1 MRQYALI
8 HRAILDDPS
17 WRCLTRSQQNL
28 YLLLLLKLS
37 TNLCGVVDWRPK
49 KLAVNASDMTV
60 ETIEADAVVL
70 EKKLYIVR
78 DEDTDEV
85 LIRSFLR
92 NDAPLK
98 SSKTAIA
105 VRSSY
110 TDTASSKLRG
120 VIVFE
125 LQRLYKEQRDW
136 QGWDQVRDLLD
147 LPSIDPRRIVSGGEE
162 AVSDALKRY
171 QESSF
176 SPLRDTS
183 FDTPS
188 DGISQGVSDTPSDGI
203 SQGVSDTPSDGI
215 SQGVSDTPSDGAS
228 QGVSDTQ
235 SDSYSPLIPN
245 TLYLIPNSSIR
256 AKNEKSADK
265 SASEPENE
273 NASFEASQSSS
284 RVEETSPVQKK
295 PSAVSSKKRKVP
307 KKEKKPTARQ
317 TVLAPDWKPSPEL
330 RIATAK
336 AGVNLIREVTLFVAY
351 YTQEKPE
358 HRSANWD
365 ATYRRWLERDIQ
377 NLKMGRDPNNIAL
390 HPENLPKS
398 MLPKSMLNDMHN
410 AEVQARAAAWDEAH
424 PREEEFDEL

>member
-188 DGISQGVSDTPSDGI
+188 DGISQGVSDTPSDG
-203 SQGVSDTPSDGI
+203 
-215 SQGVSDTPSDGAS
+215 AS

-245 TLYLIPNSSIR
+245 TLYLIPNSSFR
-256 AKNEKSADK
+256 AKNEKSADR

-273 NASFEASQSSS
+273 NASFEASRSSS
-284 RVEETSPVQKK
+284 RVEETSSVQKK

-307 KKEKKPTARQ
+307 KKEKKPATRQ

-390 HPENLPKS
+390 HPENLPVNGR
-398 MLPKSMLNDMHN
+398 LPKSMLNDMHN

>member
-188 DGISQGVSDTPSDGI
+188 DGISQGVSDTPSDG
-203 SQGVSDTPSDGI
+203 
-215 SQGVSDTPSDGAS
+215 AS

-307 KKEKKPTARQ
+307 KKEKKPATRQ
-317 TVLAPDWKPSPEL
+317 TALAPDWKPSPEL

-365 ATYRRWLERDIQ
+365 ITYRRWLERDIQ

-390 HPENLPKS
+390 HPENLPANGR
-398 MLPKSMLNDMHN
+398 LPKSMLNDMHN

>member
-188 DGISQGVSDTPSDGI
+188 DGISQGVSDTPSDG
-203 SQGVSDTPSDGI
+203 V
-215 SQGVSDTPSDGAS
+215 S

-245 TLYLIPNSSIR
+245 TLYLIPNSSFR
-256 AKNEKSADK
+256 AKNEKSADR

-284 RVEETSPVQKK
+284 RVEETSPIQKK

-307 KKEKKPTARQ
+307 KKEKKPATRQ

-390 HPENLPKS
+390 HPENLPVNGR
-398 MLPKSMLNDMHN
+398 LPKSMLNDMHN
-410 AEVQARAAAWDEAH
+410 EELQARAAAWDEAH

>member
-203 SQGVSDTPSDGI
+203 SQGVSDTPSDG
-215 SQGVSDTPSDGAS
+215 AS

-307 KKEKKPTARQ
+307 KKRRSPRP
-317 TVLAPDWKPSPEL
+317 VRPSLAPDWKPSPEL

-390 HPENLPKS
+390 HPENLPVNGR
-398 MLPKSMLNDMHN
+398 LPKSMLNDMHN
-410 AEVQARAAAWDEAH
+410 EELQARAAAWDEAH

>member
-188 DGISQGVSDTPSDGI
+188 DGISQGVSDTPSDG
-203 SQGVSDTPSDGI
+203 
-215 SQGVSDTPSDGAS
+215 AS

-284 RVEETSPVQKK
+284 RVEETSPIQKK

-365 ATYRRWLERDIQ
+365 TTYRRWLERDIQ

-390 HPENLPKS
+390 HPENLPVNGR
-398 MLPKSMLNDMHN
+398 LPKSMLNDMHN
-410 AEVQARAAAWDEAH
+410 EELQARAAAWDEAH

>member
-37 TNLCGVVDWRPK
+37 TNLCGIVDWRPK

-162 AVSDALKRY
+162 AVSDALNRY

-176 SPLRDTS
+176 SPPRDTS

-188 DGISQGVSDTPSDGI
+188 DGVSQEVLDTPSDG
-203 SQGVSDTPSDGI
+203 V
-215 SQGVSDTPSDGAS
+215 S

-245 TLYLIPNSSIR
+245 TLYPIPNSSFR
-256 AKNEKSADK
+256 AKNEKSADE

-273 NASFEASQSSS
+273 NASFESSQSSS
-284 RVEETSPVQKK
+284 RVEEASPVQKK

-307 KKEKKPTARQ
+307 KKEKKPATRQ

-330 RIATAK
+330 RIATAR

-358 HRSANWD
+358 YRSANWD

-390 HPENLPKS
+390 HPENLPVNGR
-398 MLPKSMLNDMHN
+398 LPKSVLNDMHN
-410 AEVQARAAAWDEAH
+410 EELQAQAAAWDEAH

>member
-125 LQRLYKEQRDW
+125 LQRLYKKQRDW

-183 FDTPS
+183 FD
-188 DGISQGVSDTPSDGI
+188 I
-203 SQGVSDTPSDGI
+203 PSDGI

-390 HPENLPKS
+390 HPENLPVNGR
-398 MLPKSMLNDMHN
+398 LPKSMLNDMHN
-410 AEVQARAAAWDEAH
+410 EELQARAAAWDEAH

>member
-188 DGISQGVSDTPSDGI
+188 DGISQGVSDTPSDG
-203 SQGVSDTPSDGI
+203 
-215 SQGVSDTPSDGAS
+215 AS

-351 YTQEKPE
+351 YTQEKPK

-390 HPENLPKS
+390 HPENLPVNGR
-398 MLPKSMLNDMHN
+398 LPKSMLNDMHN
-410 AEVQARAAAWDEAH
+410 EELQARAAAWDEAH

>member
-8 HRAILDDPS
+8 HRVILDDPS

-188 DGISQGVSDTPSDGI
+188 DGISQGVSDTPSDG
-203 SQGVSDTPSDGI
+203 
-215 SQGVSDTPSDGAS
+215 AS

-284 RVEETSPVQKK
+284 RVEETSPIQKK

-390 HPENLPKS
+390 HPENLPVNGR
-398 MLPKSMLNDMHN
+398 LPKSMLNDMHN
-410 AEVQARAAAWDEAH
+410 EELQARAAAWDEAH

>member
-203 SQGVSDTPSDGI
+203 SQGVSDTPSDG
-215 SQGVSDTPSDGAS
+215 VS

-245 TLYLIPNSSIR
+245 TLYLIPNSSFR
-256 AKNEKSADK
+256 AKNEKSADR

-284 RVEETSPVQKK
+284 RVEETSPIQKK

-307 KKEKKPTARQ
+307 KKEKKPATRQ

-390 HPENLPKS
+390 HPENLPVNGR
-398 MLPKSMLNDMHN
+398 LPKSMLNDMHN

>member
-188 DGISQGVSDTPSDGI
+188 DGISQGVSDTPSDG
-203 SQGVSDTPSDGI
+203 
-215 SQGVSDTPSDGAS
+215 AS

-256 AKNEKSADK
+256 AKNEQSADK

-390 HPENLPKS
+390 HPENLPVNGR
-398 MLPKSMLNDMHN
+398 LPKSMLNDMHN
-410 AEVQARAAAWDEAH
+410 EELQARAAAWDEAH

>member
-37 TNLCGVVDWRPK
+37 TNLCGIVDWRPK

-162 AVSDALKRY
+162 AVSDALNRY
-171 QESSF
+171 RESSF

-188 DGISQGVSDTPSDGI
+188 DGVSQGVSDTLSDGV
-203 SQGVSDTPSDGI
+203 SQGVSDTLSDG
-215 SQGVSDTPSDGAS
+215 VS

-245 TLYLIPNSSIR
+245 TLYPIPNSSFR
-256 AKNEKSADK
+256 AKNEKSADE

-273 NASFEASQSSS
+273 NASFESSQSSS
-284 RVEETSPVQKK
+284 RVEEASPVQKK

-307 KKEKKPTARQ
+307 KKEKKPASRQ
-317 TVLAPDWKPSPEL
+317 TALAPDWKPSPEL
-330 RIATAK
+330 RIATVK

-358 HRSANWD
+358 YRSANWD

-390 HPENLPKS
+390 HPENLPVNGR
-398 MLPKSMLNDMHN
+398 LPKSVLNDMHN
-410 AEVQARAAAWDEAH
+410 EELQARAAAWDEAH

>member
-1 MRQYALI
+1 MTNRKETPSRTGKAIRDRINAIIGINRHSNYEVARI
-8 HRAILDDPS
+8 ILDDPS

-37 TNLCGVVDWRPK
+37 TNLCGIVDWRPK

-125 LQRLYKEQRDW
+125 LQRLYREQRDW

-162 AVSDALKRY
+162 AVSDALNRY
-171 QESSF
+171 RESSF

-188 DGISQGVSDTPSDGI
+188 DGV
-203 SQGVSDTPSDGI
+203 
-215 SQGVSDTPSDGAS
+215 S

-245 TLYLIPNSSIR
+245 TLYPIPNSSFR
-256 AKNEKSADK
+256 AKNEKSADE

-273 NASFEASQSSS
+273 NASFESSQSSS
-284 RVEETSPVQKK
+284 RVEEASPVQKK

-307 KKEKKPTARQ
+307 KKEKKPATRQ

-336 AGVNLIREVTLFVAY
+336 AGINLIREVTLFVAY

-358 HRSANWD
+358 YRSANWD

-390 HPENLPKS
+390 HPENLPVNGR
-398 MLPKSMLNDMHN
+398 LPKSVLNDMHN
-410 AEVQARAAAWDEAH
+410 EELQARAAAWDEAH

>member
-183 FDTPS
+183 FD
-188 DGISQGVSDTPSDGI
+188 I
-203 SQGVSDTPSDGI
+203 PSDGI

-307 KKEKKPTARQ
+307 KKEKKPATRQ

-390 HPENLPKS
+390 HPENLPVNGR
-398 MLPKSMLNDMHN
+398 LPKSMLNDMHN

>member
-8 HRAILDDPS
+8 HRVILDDPS

-188 DGISQGVSDTPSDGI
+188 DGISQGVSDTPSDG
-203 SQGVSDTPSDGI
+203 
-215 SQGVSDTPSDGAS
+215 AS

-390 HPENLPKS
+390 HPENLPVNGR
-398 MLPKSMLNDMHN
+398 LPKSMLNDMHN

>member
-37 TNLCGVVDWRPK
+37 TNLCGIVDWRPK

-162 AVSDALKRY
+162 AVSDALNRY

-176 SPLRDTS
+176 SPPRDTS

-188 DGISQGVSDTPSDGI
+188 DGVSQEVLDTPSDG
-203 SQGVSDTPSDGI
+203 V
-215 SQGVSDTPSDGAS
+215 S

-245 TLYLIPNSSIR
+245 TLYPIPNSSFR
-256 AKNEKSADK
+256 AKNEKSADE

-273 NASFEASQSSS
+273 NASFESSQSSS
-284 RVEETSPVQKK
+284 RVEEASPVQKK

-307 KKEKKPTARQ
+307 KKEKKPATRQ

-390 HPENLPKS
+390 HPENLPANGR
-398 MLPKSMLNDMHN
+398 LPKSMLNDMHN

>member
-188 DGISQGVSDTPSDGI
+188 DGISQGVSDTPSDG
-203 SQGVSDTPSDGI
+203 
-215 SQGVSDTPSDGAS
+215 AS

-284 RVEETSPVQKK
+284 RVEETSPIQKK

-390 HPENLPKS
+390 HPENLPVNGR
-398 MLPKSMLNDMHN
+398 LPKSMLNDMHN
-410 AEVQARAAAWDEAH
+410 EELQARAAAWDEAH

>member
-37 TNLCGVVDWRPK
+37 TNLCGIVDWRPK

-162 AVSDALKRY
+162 AVSDALNRY

-176 SPLRDTS
+176 SPPRDTS

-188 DGISQGVSDTPSDGI
+188 DGVSQGVSQGVLDTPSDGV
-203 SQGVSDTPSDGI
+203 SQGVL
-215 SQGVSDTPSDGAS
+215 
-228 QGVSDTQ
+228 DTQ

-245 TLYLIPNSSIR
+245 TLYPIPNSSFR
-256 AKNEKSADK
+256 AKNEKSADE

-273 NASFEASQSSS
+273 NASFESSQSSS
-284 RVEETSPVQKK
+284 RVEETSPIQKK

-307 KKEKKPTARQ
+307 KKEKKPATRQ

-390 HPENLPKS
+390 HPENLPVNGR
-398 MLPKSMLNDMHN
+398 LPKSMLNDMHN

>member
-136 QGWDQVRDLLD
+136 QGWDYVRDLLD

-183 FDTPS
+183 F
-188 DGISQGVSDTPSDGI
+188 
-203 SQGVSDTPSDGI
+203 DTPSDGI

-390 HPENLPKS
+390 HPENLPVNGR
-398 MLPKSMLNDMHN
+398 LPKSMLNDMHN
-410 AEVQARAAAWDEAH
+410 EELQARAAAWDEAH

>member
-110 TDTASSKLRG
+110 TDTASSNLRG

-183 FDTPS
+183 F
-188 DGISQGVSDTPSDGI
+188 
-203 SQGVSDTPSDGI
+203 DTPSDGI

-390 HPENLPKS
+390 HPENLPVNGR
-398 MLPKSMLNDMHN
+398 LPKSMLNDMHN
-410 AEVQARAAAWDEAH
+410 EELQARAAAWDEAH

>member
-37 TNLCGVVDWRPK
+37 TNLCGIVDWRPK

-162 AVSDALKRY
+162 AVSDALNRY

-176 SPLRDTS
+176 SPPRDTS

-188 DGISQGVSDTPSDGI
+188 DGVSQGVSQGVLDTPSDG
-203 SQGVSDTPSDGI
+203 V
-215 SQGVSDTPSDGAS
+215 S

-245 TLYLIPNSSIR
+245 TLYPIPNSSFR
-256 AKNEKSADK
+256 AKNEKSADE

-273 NASFEASQSSS
+273 NASFESSQSSS
-284 RVEETSPVQKK
+284 RVEEASPVQKK

-307 KKEKKPTARQ
+307 KKEKKPATRQ

-336 AGVNLIREVTLFVAY
+336 AGINLIREVTLFVAY

-358 HRSANWD
+358 YHSANWD

-390 HPENLPKS
+390 HPENLPVNGR
-398 MLPKSMLNDMHN
+398 LPKSVLNDMHN
-410 AEVQARAAAWDEAH
+410 EELQARAAAWDEAH

>member
-188 DGISQGVSDTPSDGI
+188 DGISQGVSDTPSDG
-203 SQGVSDTPSDGI
+203 
-215 SQGVSDTPSDGAS
+215 AS

-307 KKEKKPTARQ
+307 KKEKKPAARQ

-390 HPENLPKS
+390 HPENLPANGR
-398 MLPKSMLNDMHN
+398 LPKSMLNDMHN

>member
-37 TNLCGVVDWRPK
+37 TNLCGIVDWRPK

-162 AVSDALKRY
+162 AVSDALNRY

-176 SPLRDTS
+176 SPPRDTS

-188 DGISQGVSDTPSDGI
+188 DGVSQGVLDTPSDG
-203 SQGVSDTPSDGI
+203 V
-215 SQGVSDTPSDGAS
+215 S

-245 TLYLIPNSSIR
+245 TLYPIPNSSFR
-256 AKNEKSADK
+256 AKNEKSADE

-284 RVEETSPVQKK
+284 RVEETSPIQKK

-307 KKEKKPTARQ
+307 KKEKKPATRQ

-390 HPENLPKS
+390 HPENLPANGR
-398 MLPKSMLNDMHN
+398 LPKSMLNDMHN

>member
-188 DGISQGVSDTPSDGI
+188 DGISQGVSDTPSDG
-203 SQGVSDTPSDGI
+203 
-215 SQGVSDTPSDGAS
+215 AS

-307 KKEKKPTARQ
+307 KKEKKPATRQ

-390 HPENLPKS
+390 HPENLPVNGR
-398 MLPKSMLNDMHN
+398 LPKSMLNDMHN
-410 AEVQARAAAWDEAH
+410 EELQARAAAWDEAH

>member
-37 TNLCGVVDWRPK
+37 TNLCGIVDWRPK

-125 LQRLYKEQRDW
+125 LQRLYREQRDW

-162 AVSDALKRY
+162 AVSDALNRY
-171 QESSF
+171 RESSF

-188 DGISQGVSDTPSDGI
+188 DGV
-203 SQGVSDTPSDGI
+203 
-215 SQGVSDTPSDGAS
+215 S

-245 TLYLIPNSSIR
+245 TLYPIPNSSFR
-256 AKNEKSADK
+256 AKNEKSADE

-273 NASFEASQSSS
+273 NASFESSRSSS
-284 RVEETSPVQKK
+284 RVEEASPVQKK

-307 KKEKKPTARQ
+307 KKEKKPATRQ

-336 AGVNLIREVTLFVAY
+336 AGINLIREVTLFVAY

-358 HRSANWD
+358 YRSANWD

-390 HPENLPKS
+390 HPENLPVNGR
-398 MLPKSMLNDMHN
+398 LPKSVLNDMHN
-410 AEVQARAAAWDEAH
+410 EELQARAAAWDEAH

>member
-188 DGISQGVSDTPSDGI
+188 DGISQGVSDTPSDG
-203 SQGVSDTPSDGI
+203 
-215 SQGVSDTPSDGAS
+215 AS

-245 TLYLIPNSSIR
+245 NLYLIPNSSIR

-390 HPENLPKS
+390 HPENLPANG

-424 PREEEFDEL
+424 PREDEFDEL

>member
-188 DGISQGVSDTPSDGI
+188 DGISQGVSDTPSDG
-203 SQGVSDTPSDGI
+203 
-215 SQGVSDTPSDGAS
+215 AS

-256 AKNEKSADK
+256 AKNEKSADR

-284 RVEETSPVQKK
+284 RVEETSPIQKK

-307 KKEKKPTARQ
+307 KKEKKPATRQ

-390 HPENLPKS
+390 HPENLPVNGR
-398 MLPKSMLNDMHN
+398 LPKSMLNDMHN
-410 AEVQARAAAWDEAH
+410 AEVQARAADWDEAH

>member
-8 HRAILDDPS
+8 YRAILDDPS

-188 DGISQGVSDTPSDGI
+188 DGISQGVSDTPSDG
-203 SQGVSDTPSDGI
+203 
-215 SQGVSDTPSDGAS
+215 AS

-390 HPENLPKS
+390 HPENLPVNGR
-398 MLPKSMLNDMHN
+398 LPKSMLNDMHN
-410 AEVQARAAAWDEAH
+410 EELQARAAAWDEAH

>member
-188 DGISQGVSDTPSDGI
+188 DGISQGVSDTPSDG
-203 SQGVSDTPSDGI
+203 
-215 SQGVSDTPSDGAS
+215 AS

-390 HPENLPKS
+390 HPENLPVNGR
-398 MLPKSMLNDMHN
+398 LPKSMLNDMHN

>member
-188 DGISQGVSDTPSDGI
+188 DGISQGVSDTPSDG
-203 SQGVSDTPSDGI
+203 
-215 SQGVSDTPSDGAS
+215 AS

-365 ATYRRWLERDIQ
+365 TTYRRWLERDIQ

-390 HPENLPKS
+390 HPENLPVNGR
-398 MLPKSMLNDMHN
+398 LPKSMLNDMHN
-410 AEVQARAAAWDEAH
+410 EELQARAAAWDEAH

>member
-37 TNLCGVVDWRPK
+37 TNLCGIVDWRPK

-162 AVSDALKRY
+162 AVSDALNRY

-176 SPLRDTS
+176 SPPRDTS

-188 DGISQGVSDTPSDGI
+188 DGVSQGVSQGVLDTPSDG
-203 SQGVSDTPSDGI
+203 V
-215 SQGVSDTPSDGAS
+215 S

-245 TLYLIPNSSIR
+245 TLYPIPNSSFR

-284 RVEETSPVQKK
+284 RVEEASPVQKK

-307 KKEKKPTARQ
+307 KKEKKPATRQ

-390 HPENLPKS
+390 HPENLPANGR
-398 MLPKSMLNDMHN
+398 LPKSMLNDMHN
-410 AEVQARAAAWDEAH
+410 EELQARAAAWDEAH

>member
-183 FDTPS
+183 FN
-188 DGISQGVSDTPSDGI
+188 
-203 SQGVSDTPSDGI
+203 TPSDGI

-256 AKNEKSADK
+256 AKNEKSADE

-284 RVEETSPVQKK
+284 RVEETSPIQKK

-307 KKEKKPTARQ
+307 KKEKKPATRQ

-390 HPENLPKS
+390 HPENLPANGR
-398 MLPKSMLNDMHN
+398 LPKSMLNDMHN

>member
-17 WRCLTRSQQNL
+17 WRCLTRS
-28 YLLLLLKLS
+28 LLKLS

-183 FDTPS
+183 F
-188 DGISQGVSDTPSDGI
+188 
-203 SQGVSDTPSDGI
+203 
-215 SQGVSDTPSDGAS
+215 DTPSDGAS

-390 HPENLPKS
+390 HPENLPTNGR
-398 MLPKSMLNDMHN
+398 LPKSMLNDMHN
-410 AEVQARAAAWDEAH
+410 EELQARAAAWDEAH

>member
-136 QGWDQVRDLLD
+136 QGWDQVRALLA

-188 DGISQGVSDTPSDGI
+188 DGI
-203 SQGVSDTPSDGI
+203 
-215 SQGVSDTPSDGAS
+215 S

-390 HPENLPKS
+390 HPENLPVNGR
-398 MLPKSMLNDMHN
+398 LPKSMLNDMHN
-410 AEVQARAAAWDEAH
+410 EELQARAAAWDEAH

>member
-136 QGWDQVRDLLD
+136 QGWDQVRALLA

-183 FDTPS
+183 F
-188 DGISQGVSDTPSDGI
+188 
-203 SQGVSDTPSDGI
+203 DTPSDGI

-284 RVEETSPVQKK
+284 RVEETSPIQKK

-307 KKEKKPTARQ
+307 KKEKKPAARQ

-390 HPENLPKS
+390 HPENLPVNGR
-398 MLPKSMLNDMHN
+398 LPKSMLNDMHN
-410 AEVQARAAAWDEAH
+410 EELQARAAAWDEAH

>member
-203 SQGVSDTPSDGI
+203 SQGVSDT
-215 SQGVSDTPSDGAS
+215 
-228 QGVSDTQ
+228 Q

-284 RVEETSPVQKK
+284 RVEETSPIQKK

-390 HPENLPKS
+390 HPENLPVNGR
-398 MLPKSMLNDMHN
+398 LPKSMLNDMHN
-410 AEVQARAAAWDEAH
+410 EELQARAAAWDEAH

>member
-188 DGISQGVSDTPSDGI
+188 DGISQGVSDTPSDG
-203 SQGVSDTPSDGI
+203 
-215 SQGVSDTPSDGAS
+215 AS

-307 KKEKKPTARQ
+307 KKEKKPTAHQ

-390 HPENLPKS
+390 HPENLPVNGR
-398 MLPKSMLNDMHN
+398 LPKSMLNDMHN
-410 AEVQARAAAWDEAH
+410 EELQARAAAWDEAH

>member
-188 DGISQGVSDTPSDGI
+188 DGISQGVSDT
-203 SQGVSDTPSDGI
+203 Q
-215 SQGVSDTPSDGAS
+215 SDGAS

-390 HPENLPKS
+390 HPENLPVNGR
-398 MLPKSMLNDMHN
+398 LPKSMLNDMHN
-410 AEVQARAAAWDEAH
+410 EELQARAAAWDEAH

>member
-37 TNLCGVVDWRPK
+37 TNLCGIVDWRPK

-162 AVSDALKRY
+162 AVSDALNRY

-176 SPLRDTS
+176 SPPRDTS

-188 DGISQGVSDTPSDGI
+188 DGVSQEVLDTPSDG
-203 SQGVSDTPSDGI
+203 V
-215 SQGVSDTPSDGAS
+215 S

-245 TLYLIPNSSIR
+245 TLYPIPNSSFR
-256 AKNEKSADK
+256 AKNEKSADE

-273 NASFEASQSSS
+273 NASFESSQSSS
-284 RVEETSPVQKK
+284 RVEEASPIQKK

-307 KKEKKPTARQ
+307 KKEKKPATRQ

-390 HPENLPKS
+390 HPENLPANGR
-398 MLPKSMLNDMHN
+398 LPKSMLNDMHN